1 MKKGDFM
8 PYCPNCKY
16 EYKDNIEECPD
27 CGAKLVDKLE
37 EETLESIKYVPFRT
51 LPSRLYAEM
60 LKEALENEGIP
71 SIIKGDDV
79 AIVLGSYSTTSPVE
93 ITIWVPEEDLE
104 RAEQIAD
111 QMLDHI

>member
-1 MKKGDFM
+1 M
-8 PYCPNCKY
+8 PYCPNCRY
-16 EYKDNIEECPD
+16 EYKDDIVECPD

-37 EETLESIKYVPFRT
+37 EEAFENIKYVPFRT

-60 LKEALENEGIP
+60 LKEALEKEGIP

-79 AIVLGSYSTTSPVE
+79 GIMLGSYSTTSPVVVSV
-93 ITIWVPEEDLE
+93 WVQEENLE

>member
-1 MKKGDFM
+1 M

-27 CGAKLVDKLE
+27 CGAKLVDELE
-37 EETLESIKYVPFRT
+37 EETFENIKYVLFRS

-60 LKEALENEGIP
+60 LQEALENEGIP
-71 SIIKGDDV
+71 SIIKGDDI
-79 AIVLGSYSTTSPVE
+79 AITLGSYSTTSPVE
-93 ITIWVPEEDLE
+93 VTIWVPEEDLE
-104 RAEQIAD
+104 RTEQIAD

>member
-1 MKKGDFM
+1 MA
-8 PYCPNCKY
+8 YCPNCKY

-71 SIIKGDDV
+71 SIIKEDV
-79 AIVLGSYSTTSPVE
+79 IGGIPYAITLGSYGTTSPTGATV
-93 ITIWVPEEDLE
+93 WVQEKNLE

>member
-1 MKKGDFM
+1 M

-16 EYKDNIEECPD
+16 EYKENIEECPD
-27 CGAKLVDKLE
+27 CGAKLVDELE
-37 EETLESIKYVPFRT
+37 ELDQETEEGIKYVPFRT
-51 LPSRLYAEM
+51 FPSRLYAEM

-93 ITIWVPEEDLE
+93 VSIWVPEEELD

-111 QMLDHI
+111 AMLDHI

>member
-1 MKKGDFM
+1 M

-37 EETLESIKYVPFRT
+37 GETFENIKYVPFRS

-79 AIVLGSYSTTSPVE
+79 AITYGSYGTTSAVE
-93 ITIWVPEEDLE
+93 VSIWIPEDNLE

>member
-1 MKKGDFM
+1 M

-16 EYKDNIEECPD
+16 EYQDNIQECPD

-37 EETLESIKYVPFRT
+37 EETLENVKYVPFRT

-79 AIVLGSYSTTSPVE
+79 AIALGSYGTTSPVE
-93 ITIWVPEEDLE
+93 VSIWVPEEDLE

-111 QMLDHI
+111 AMLDHI